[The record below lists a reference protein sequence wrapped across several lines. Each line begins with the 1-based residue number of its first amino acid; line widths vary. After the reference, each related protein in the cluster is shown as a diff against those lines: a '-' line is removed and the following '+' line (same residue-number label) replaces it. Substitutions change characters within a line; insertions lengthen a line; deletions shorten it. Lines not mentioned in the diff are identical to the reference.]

1 MGLWTYSIKIA
12 CLNCG
17 MPNNLQVRKG
27 VSVKDFVET
36 SDCKCKNCGVKINP
50 KTYQTEWIK

>member
-1 MGLWTYSIKIA
+1 
-12 CLNCG
+12 